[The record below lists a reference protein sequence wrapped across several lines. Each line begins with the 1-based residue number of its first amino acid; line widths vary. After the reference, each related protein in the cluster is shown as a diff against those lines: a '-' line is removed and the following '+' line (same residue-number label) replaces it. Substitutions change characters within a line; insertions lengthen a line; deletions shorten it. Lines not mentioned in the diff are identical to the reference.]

1 LKIGGGGLVDTM
13 KPEKP
18 SGIASYALRQR
29 KKLYTTS
36 TFFKY
41 KRLNNKHPVFTLY
54 YASPGVFFLYH
65 AFKQT
70 SLIRCEQF

>member
-1 LKIGGGGLVDTM
+1 MIEQQTPGLLL
-13 KPEKP
+13 
-18 SGIASYALRQR
+18 GWL
-29 KKLYTTS
+29 L
-36 TFFKY
+36 
-41 KRLNNKHPVFTLY
+41 